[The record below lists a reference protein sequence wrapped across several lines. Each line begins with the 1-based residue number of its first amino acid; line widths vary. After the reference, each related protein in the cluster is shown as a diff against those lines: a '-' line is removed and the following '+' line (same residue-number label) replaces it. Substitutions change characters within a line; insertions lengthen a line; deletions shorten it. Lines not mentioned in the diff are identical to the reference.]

1 VTQEESGGVSGE
13 KLKEVEQELAD
24 ILIYLVRIA
33 DKLGVDLIRAA
44 EEKIDL
50 NGVKYPVDKVRG
62 SAKKY
67 SEY

>member
-1 VTQEESGGVSGE
+1 MGVSGE
-13 KLKEVEQELAD
+13 KLGVE
-24 ILIYLVRIA
+24 
-33 DKLGVDLIRAA
+33 LIRAA